1 MSHWPIPGTR
11 PPPPPPPGPQ
21 VPAWP
26 LQAVGAP
33 TRDTPLQPEA
43 QPEAHQEVPATAPVT
58 AKKETL
64 DEATEGD
71 DAHDPPCQADGYS
84 GNIIAEEEEEEE
96 EEESGDE
103 VPELG
108 HYLALFL
115 SQNEEE
121 QEDEPE
127 SKRAPIAI
135 QAIVG
140 VKKEEESSPGLSVVE
155 VEEEEPA
162 QAEPLRDLR

>member
-1 MSHWPIPGTR
+1 M
-11 PPPPPPPGPQ
+11 
-21 VPAWP
+21 
-26 LQAVGAP
+26 
-33 TRDTPLQPEA
+33 
-43 QPEAHQEVPATAPVT
+43 PATAPVT

-84 GNIIAEEEEEEE
+84 GNIIAEEEE